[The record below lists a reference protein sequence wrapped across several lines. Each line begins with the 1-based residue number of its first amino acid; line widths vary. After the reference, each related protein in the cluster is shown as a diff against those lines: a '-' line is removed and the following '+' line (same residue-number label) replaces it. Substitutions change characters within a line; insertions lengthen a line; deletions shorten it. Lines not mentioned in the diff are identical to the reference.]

1 MNTLR
6 QAVAEYLTMRRNL
19 GFQLREA
26 GKALLDFVT
35 FMEQQHAPYITQ
47 ALALATSR
55 GCSTR
60 LLGAAIEQR
69 AWICPLS
76 QFDRST
82 HADSSARFV
91 TVQAKASSALS
102 LLK

>member
-6 QAVAEYLTMRRNL
+6 QALAEYLTMRRNL

-47 ALALATSR
+47 ALALAWAQQPVGTQPAYWAQRLSIVR
-55 GCSTR
+55 GQPKC
-60 LLGAAIEQR
+60 LVYLPCKQKPEHE
-69 AWICPLS
+69 L
-76 QFDRST
+76 
-82 HADSSARFV
+82 
-91 TVQAKASSALS
+91 KSALH
-102 LLK
+102 

>member
-26 GKALLDFVT
+26 GKALHDFVT
-35 FMEQQHAPYITQ
+35 FMEQQRAPYITQ

-60 LLGAAIEQR
+60 LLGAGIEQR

-76 QFDRST
+76 QFERST
-82 HADSSARFV
+82 HADPSFKMSTLRPGY
-91 TVQAKASSALS
+91 
-102 LLK
+102 